1 MFKLSDFLIP
11 GLVTVIITALVCS
24 EIRADKSDPPGP
36 VRVSVWVGWGGF
48 ELEGFQAV
56 VKDYNKSQN
65 HTYVDL
71 LSVSGNG
78 TKTLVSA
85 SAGIPPEISLLGGP
99 EMLQFASAG
108 ALMPLDDVYRETGI
122 KKEDYVPAYWDLLSY
137 DGNTWAWA
145 STPATIALH
154 YNTEILKN
162 AGFEKPPET
171 IEEMDKMMDK
181 ITVLENGRM
190 KMSGFIP
197 GEPGWWNW
205 CYMPYFGGKLW
216 DGDSKITANDK
227 DNIRAMTWIQS
238 ISKRFGASQMS
249 SFKGGFGNFASPQ
262 NAFLDGK
269 VAMEIQGVW
278 MYNFINKYAPKLP
291 WSAVAFPYPS
301 DRPDLKGHT
310 IVDQDIFVLLKG
322 CKHPKE
328 AIEFMTYVQSQPVME
343 KLCLSHQKTTPLRN
357 KTSEFWAKHKNP
369 SIRLFDDMA
378 YSKNAFSAPRLPIWP
393 EYEAEL
399 RNAFDEIT
407 LVSKTPAE
415 ALNTVNSRMQ
425 PKLDR
430 FNQILKLRKE
440 AGL

>member
-1 MFKLSDFLIP
+1 
-11 GLVTVIITALVCS
+11 
-24 EIRADKSDPPGP
+24 
-36 VRVSVWVGWGGF
+36 
-48 ELEGFQAV
+48 
-56 VKDYNKSQN
+56 
-65 HTYVDL
+65 
-71 LSVSGNG
+71 
-78 TKTLVSA
+78 
-85 SAGIPPEISLLGGP
+85 
-99 EMLQFASAG
+99 MLQFASAG

-137 DGNTWAWA
+137 DGKTWAWA

-216 DGDSKITANDK
+216 DGDSKLTANDK

-328 AIEFMTYVQSQPVME
+328 AIEFMTYVQSQAVME